1 MWEFYILLLFPL
13 AIQHFRVKDHVID
26 YQKKNHRA
34 LLFFFVVMTILMA
47 LRHESVGTDNV
58 SYIFYFKRF
67 SRLSWNQLDNE
78 PIELGFAYF
87 NKIISL
93 ISKEPQFFLAVTAI
107 VTVVII
113 YPTYKRLCIDSSL
126 TIILYVTM
134 STFVMSFSGIRQMLA
149 VGIGFIAYE
158 FTRNKKLFPFIICV
172 ILAAMVHTSAFMLLI
187 MYPLYH
193 AKISRKWLIAVVPAI
208 AVVFAFNTQIF
219 SVISILLEQF
229 TEYDTSISQTGAYAM
244 LILFAV
250 FSVFS
255 FVIPDETKLSSE
267 AIGLRN
273 FLLFSVVLQ
282 MFAPLHTIAM
292 RMNYYYIIFIPL
304 LLPMII
310 EAHNPR
316 WKKIARVGRNIMVI
330 FLLLYFF
337 YNAYTSTSN
346 LDVFPYR
353 FFWEGV

>member
-13 AIQHFRVKDHVID
+13 AIQHFTVKDHIID
-26 YQKKNHRA
+26 YQKKNHKS
-34 LLFFFVVMTILMA
+34 LLFFFIIMTILMA

-58 SYIFYFKRF
+58 SYIYYFKRF
-67 SRLSWNQLDNE
+67 SRLNWNQLGNE
-78 PIELGFAYF
+78 PIELGFAYY
-87 NKIISL
+87 NKIVSL

-107 VTVVII
+107 ISVAII

-126 TIILYVTM
+126 TIVLYVTM

-158 FTRNKKLFPFIICV
+158 FTRNKKLLAFIICV
-172 ILAAMVHTSAFMLLI
+172 ILAMMVHTSAFMLLI

-193 AKISRKWLIAVVPAI
+193 AKISRKWLIAVIPAI
-208 AVVFAFNTQIF
+208 AVVFVFNKQIF
-219 SVISILLEQF
+219 TVASTFLEQF
-229 TEYDTSISQTGAYAM
+229 TEYDTSISQTGAYTM

-250 FSVFS
+250 FAVFS
-255 FVIPDETKLSSE
+255 FLIPDETRLNSE

-273 FLLFSVVLQ
+273 FLLLSVVLQ

-316 WKKIARVGRNIMVI
+316 WKQIAIMSRNIMVI
-330 FLLLYFF
+330 FFLLYFF
-337 YNAYTSTSN
+337 YNAYTGTGN

-353 FFWEGV
+353 FFWEGF